1 MIIRALALA
10 AGLAGAAGFS
20 QFPEFTQQYV
30 QRLGGAVDELAR
42 SVQAFDRDAAALG
55 LDRDTALVQ
64 LSTGGV
70 FGAARAETMR
80 ETLERH
86 ARLSG
91 DLAALEGKSAL
102 SRVPLVAHFAD
113 PEIAG
118 RTWQA
123 YRPGVPVTTEGAIF
137 AGSGFVSGWLAVT
150 FLLSL
155 LRLPFRAPSH
165 RKRGRRVEPVLHRP
179 SQAPRG
185 PGLRAVRGA
194 APARAGARL
203 PRDI

>member
-42 SVQAFDRDAAALG
+42 SVEAFDGDAAALG
-55 LDRDTALVQ
+55 LDREAALAQ
-64 LSTGGV
+64 LATGGA

-80 ETLERH
+80 ETLTRH

-113 PEIAG
+113 PEIAE

-123 YRPGVPVTTEGAIF
+123 YRPGVPMTAEGAIF
-137 AGSGFVSGWLAVT
+137 AGSGFVSGWLAVA

-155 LRLPFRAPSH
+155 LSLPFRRRP
-165 RKRGRRVEPVLHRP
+165 RGRGRRVEPVLHRP
-179 SQAPRG
+179 TQAPRG
-185 PGLRAVRGA
+185 HGLRAVRGA

>member
-1 MIIRALALA
+1 M
-10 AGLAGAAGFS
+10 
-20 QFPEFTQQYV
+20 
-30 QRLGGAVDELAR
+30 
-42 SVQAFDRDAAALG
+42 
-55 LDRDTALVQ
+55 
-64 LSTGGV
+64 
-70 FGAARAETMR
+70 
-80 ETLERH
+80 
-86 ARLSG
+86 
-91 DLAALEGKSAL
+91 
-102 SRVPLVAHFAD
+102 PLVAHFAD

>member
-30 QRLGGAVDELAR
+30 QRLGGAVDELSR
-42 SVQAFDRDAAALG
+42 SVSAFDRDAAALG
-55 LDRDTALVQ
+55 LDREAALGQ
-64 LSTGGV
+64 LATGGA
-70 FGAARAETMR
+70 FGAVRAETMR
-80 ETLERH
+80 ATLARH

-102 SRVPLVAHFAD
+102 ARVPLVAHFAD

-123 YRPGVPVTTEGAIF
+123 YRPGVPVTAEGAIF
-137 AGSGFVSGWLAVT
+137 AGTGFVSGWMAVA

-155 LRLPFRAPSH
+155 LSLPFRRRSS
-165 RKRGRRVEPVLHRP
+165 RKAGYRVEPVLHRP
-179 SQAPRG
+179 MTTERKPR
-185 PGLRAVRGA
+185 LRATRGA